1 LPSCI
6 SPVEHAQLIDCTS
19 TGQWSQMLIP
29 FGLRG
34 ALLGFSQRR
43 INLPS
48 IAKNIRVIRVIC
60 VRQKQHFQE
69 YAK

>member
-1 LPSCI
+1 
-6 SPVEHAQLIDCTS
+6 
-19 TGQWSQMLIP
+19 MLIP

>member
-1 LPSCI
+1 
-6 SPVEHAQLIDCTS
+6 
-19 TGQWSQMLIP
+19 MLIP

-60 VRQKQHFQE
+60 VPQKTTFSGICKVISNNFACNKRSTYTSGQ
-69 YAK
+69 A